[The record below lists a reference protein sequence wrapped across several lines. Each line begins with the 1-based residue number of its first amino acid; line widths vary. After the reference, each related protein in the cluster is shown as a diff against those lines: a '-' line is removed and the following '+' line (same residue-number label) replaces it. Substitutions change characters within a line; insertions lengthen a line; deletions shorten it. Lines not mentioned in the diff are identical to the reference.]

1 MKREERTLKERVEF
15 SGIGIHTGEMVKMA
29 FCPAESGQGIQF
41 ERVDLPGRPRIKAD
55 LAYVVD
61 TTRSTTLGTKEC
73 VIHTVEHVLA
83 ALSAYGVDNLVIELS
98 NLEPPV
104 GNGGSDLFVEMIEKA
119 GVQGLGTERILHR
132 IKEPIFYSS
141 GDISLVALPHDG
153 FKLSYTLHYPGV
165 KPLEAQFHS
174 VELTTQSFKEEI
186 APCRTFALWEE
197 ISWLIDKGY
206 IRGGSLANAVV
217 VVKDAVLSKG
227 GLHFKNEAARH
238 KILDMVGDFSL
249 TGIPFLGHV
258 ISIRSGHTTNF
269 GFAKELKNYFSKGA

>member
-15 SGIGIHTGEMVKMA
+15 SGIGIHTGEIVKMA
-29 FCPAESGQGIQF
+29 FCPAPAGTGIHF

-55 LAYVVD
+55 LAHVVD

-83 ALSAYGVDNLVIELS
+83 ALSAYGIDNLIIELS

-104 GNGGSDLFVEMIEKA
+104 GNGGSELFVEMIEKV
-119 GVQGLGTERILHR
+119 GIQFLGQERTIYK
-132 IKEPIFYSS
+132 IKEPIYYSS

-165 KPLEAQFHS
+165 RPLEAQFHS
-174 VELTTQSFKEEI
+174 VELTEKSFKEEI

-238 KILDMVGDFSL
+238 KILDMVGDFAL

-258 ISIRSGHTTNF
+258 ISIKSGHTTNY
-269 GFAKELKNYFSKGA
+269 GFAKELKNYFLKGA